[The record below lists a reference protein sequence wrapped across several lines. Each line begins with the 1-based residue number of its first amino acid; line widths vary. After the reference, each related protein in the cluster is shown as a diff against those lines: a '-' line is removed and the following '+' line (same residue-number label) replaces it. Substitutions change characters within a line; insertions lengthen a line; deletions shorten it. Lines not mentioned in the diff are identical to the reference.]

1 MAEKPL
7 QTPEKKYKDSP
18 VEVLVTNPD
27 EVAIATE
34 DGGLIIDFDDGAE
47 LGTPNFDD
55 NIAEFIPALNDLV
68 KSGTRVSWWND
79 FTETGPFHIDGT
91 VYEAIN
97 ITPEKNMYFSNTTY
111 YLPKKQ
117 F

>member
-1 MAEKPL
+1 MAEKRL

-55 NIAEFIPALNDLV
+55 NIAEFMEEAELQLLSSELV
-68 KSGTRVSWWND
+68 S
-79 FTETGPFHIDGT
+79 
-91 VYEAIN
+91 
-97 ITPEKNMYFSNTTY
+97 YFNADKESRKDWEDTY
-111 YLPKKQ
+111 TKGLDQLGLKI
-117 F
+117 

>member
-55 NIAEFIPALNDLV
+55 NIAEFMEEAELQLLSSELVSYFNADKDLSDL
-68 KSGTRVSWWND
+68 KPG
-79 FTETGPFHIDGT
+79 GLG
-91 VYEAIN
+91 
-97 ITPEKNMYFSNTTY
+97 
-111 YLPKKQ
+111 
-117 F
+117 